1 MGNKFK
7 QLQSQLEAERKAREK
22 EHQRADTERQRINTF
37 QHQLTQVSQNKLG
50 TLIKVRVLNLFKTLY
65 SKLYIQYSIS
75 KIKDFLYYLFNGAK
89 QKRPIP
95 TI

>member
-22 EHQRADTERQRINTF
+22 ERQYADTLQQRADTL

-75 KIKDFLYYLFNGAK
+75 
-89 QKRPIP
+89 
-95 TI
+95 